1 MTPLPKKCVFT
12 KYLAC
17 DLSLVVIIS
26 WLGVHR
32 DCVVEIIF
40 IKISALAVQGTFPA
54 NVDWSTR
61 SPNTSLLMSSC
72 LWGYLKSKVYAHQPR
87 TQGSH
92 QIITANPQDLTLGV
106 LTLFSNRLGV
116 CIDNNG

>member
-1 MTPLPKKCVFT
+1 MTPLPNKFVFT

-17 DLSLVVIIS
+17 DLCLVVIIS

-32 DCVVEIIF
+32 DYVVEIIF
-40 IKISALAVQGTFPA
+40 INISAISVQGTFPA

-61 SPNTSLLMSSC
+61 SPNNSLLMSLC

-87 TQGSH
+87 TQGGN
-92 QIITANPQDLTLGV
+92 QKKLQ
-106 LTLFSNRLGV
+106 
-116 CIDNNG
+116 